1 MSDTMTAGPS
11 FHDALRRALA
21 PPAGGYAPTP
31 GEAYDAIREALRE
44 DDPSLPRGI
53 WGHDLKRADPG
64 RAAELALAALE
75 TGAKDVYEA
84 GWLVEAWT
92 RQHGFRGMRDGLRLL
107 VRLCEAWW
115 DALHPLPTQD
125 DPDARDR
132 AFERLADKLPGH
144 ASLVPLTDGG
154 SGPGLS
160 WYDWQA
166 ALLRERQSR
175 GGAPDGLLPGDFRE
189 AAART
194 PTAFYAAAARDLADA
209 GSALDALQALLR
221 ERAAGA
227 PPSLSVSRRALAE
240 IRAWTAAQLTER
252 GVDPAAGDGS
262 APDAAADGIFAD
274 GAFGDA
280 IEAESAEAGDGPS
293 LAAGAEDGDGAAPA
307 DALRIAIAPARPAQV
322 HSRAEAYRL
331 LQMAADYL
339 AKTEPHSPVPLLV
352 RRAVAWGK
360 LDLAGLVAE
369 LVHDGYDPKC
379 LRTLLGLAGEER
391 R

>member
-11 FHDALRRALA
+11 FHEALRRALA
-21 PPAGGYAPTP
+21 PPADGYAPTP

-44 DDPSLPRGI
+44 DDPTLPRGI
-53 WGHDLKRADPG
+53 WGTELKRADPG

-75 TGAKDVYEA
+75 TGTKDVYEA

-115 DALHPLPTQD
+115 DALHPLPTES

-154 SGPGLS
+154 SGPGFS

-166 ALLRERQSR
+166 ALLRERQTR
-175 GGAPDGLLPGDFRE
+175 GGAADGLLPDDFRE

-209 GSALDALQALLR
+209 VQALDALQALLR

-227 PPSLSVSRRALAE
+227 PPSLSAPRRALAE
-240 IRAWTAAQLTER
+240 IHAWTVAQLTER
-252 GVDPAAGDGS
+252 GVDPAAGD
-262 APDAAADGIFAD
+262 APA
-274 GAFGDA
+274 
-280 IEAESAEAGDGPS
+280 EAEPEAPEAGGGASTSPAGVDG
-293 LAAGAEDGDGAAPA
+293 EDGAAAPPEPV
-307 DALRIAIAPARPAQV
+307 RIAVAPPAQV
-322 HSRAEAYRL
+322 RSRAEAYRL
-331 LQMAADYL
+331 LEMAADYL

-369 LVHDGYDPKC
+369 LARDGYDPQC